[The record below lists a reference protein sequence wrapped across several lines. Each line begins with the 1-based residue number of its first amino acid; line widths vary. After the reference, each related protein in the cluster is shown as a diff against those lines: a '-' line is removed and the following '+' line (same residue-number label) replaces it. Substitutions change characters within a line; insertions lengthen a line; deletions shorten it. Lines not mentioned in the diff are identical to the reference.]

1 MSLLYNQIAGRSPE
15 RVAALSDGVFA
26 IAMTLIVLELRLP
39 EAARIA
45 SNGELARVLVSLAP
59 ALLTYLLSFLTLG
72 IFWTGQQTQLGQLS
86 HSDRNLTWL
95 HFAFLAVTTLMPFST
110 RLLTEHSRLQV
121 ALAVYWLNIALMGL
135 MLLAAWSY
143 ASRAGLVRDPSAELD
158 RAVRR
163 RIVIAQGLYALSLVL
178 SVLGTVWGIAAF
190 VLVQFNYAVAPR
202 WKWLYGL

>member
-1 MSLLYNQIAGRSPE
+1 MSLLYNQIAGQSLE

-39 EAARIA
+39 ETAHVT
-45 SNGELARVLVSLAP
+45 SNGELARALASLAP

-72 IFWTGQQTQLGQLS
+72 IFWTGQQTQLGQLG
-86 HSDRNLTWL
+86 HSDRNLTWM

-110 RLLTEHSRLQV
+110 RLLTEHPRLQV

-135 MLLAAWSY
+135 ALLAAWSY
-143 ASRAGLVRDPSAELD
+143 ASRAGLVRNPSPELD

-163 RIVIAQGLYALSLVL
+163 RIVVAQGLYAVSLGL
-178 SVLGTVWGIAAF
+178 SVLGTIWGIAAF
-190 VLVQFNYAVAPR
+190 VLVQLNYAIAPR
-202 WKWLYGL
+202 WRWLYGL